1 MTFYILFQNMFGNQI
16 FLDIHLILIITFI
29 WLISGSILASA
40 IFSGKN
46 KHILSYII
54 LFSY

>member
-1 MTFYILFQNMFGNQI
+1 MTFDILFQNMFGNQI
-16 FLDIHLILIITFI
+16 FLDIHLILIVTFI
-29 WLISGSILASA
+29 WLISGSILAST